1 MSTTQTPGWP
11 QPRPPAREK
20 LSKGDEMDIQLLVR
34 LGRMMPPRTLA
45 LSADIAAAKRL
56 VGAGMIEITG
66 QLRSEKRIPD
76 MYAVRVHQITAAGLS
91 AIAAEKER
99 ACGPSGFV
107 R

>member
-1 MSTTQTPGWP
+1 MPMTQTPGWP
-11 QPRPPAREK
+11 QLRPPARAK
-20 LSKGDEMDIQLLVR
+20 FSTGDEMDIQLLVR

-66 QLRSEKRIPD
+66 QLRSEKRIPA
-76 MYAVRVHQITAAGLS
+76 MYAVYVRQITPAGLS

-99 ACGPSGFV
+99 ARGPSGFGL
-107 R
+107 

>member
-1 MSTTQTPGWP
+1 
-11 QPRPPAREK
+11 
-20 LSKGDEMDIQLLVR
+20 
-34 LGRMMPPRTLA
+34 
-45 LSADIAAAKRL
+45 
-56 VGAGMIEITG
+56 
-66 QLRSEKRIPD
+66 